1 MIEASTTQHS
11 LKEAFLEALA
21 STGNATSSARKIG
34 IGRSTAYSWR
44 LSDPDFASRWEDA
57 IAMATDRLAFE
68 ARRRALDG
76 GEEVRY
82 FKGEPGGSIRR
93 YSDQLLMFLL
103 RAYRPDVYRNPRPTP
118 TQNDETIQ
126 KARDALTQK
135 LENLLTTMAPAARK
149 ELINSLKKT
158 EIELLLIAPG
168 LKSTVALNQFSV
180 QDDDELISNDGT
192 EVVWQLEFAF

>member
-76 GEEVRY
+76 VEEVRY
-82 FKGEPGGSIRR
+82 FKGEPVGSIRR

-103 RAYRPDVYRNPRPTP
+103 RAYRPDVYRNSRPTP

-126 KARDALTQK
+126 KARDALT
-135 LENLLTTMAPAARK
+135 RK
-149 ELINSLKKT
+149 LKK
-158 EIELLLIAPG
+158 LA
-168 LKSTVALNQFSV
+168 
-180 QDDDELISNDGT
+180 DNDGPGGT
-192 EVVWQLEFAF
+192 QGTDQQLNED

>member
-76 GEEVRY
+76 AAAGFGVVERFEA
-82 FKGEPGGSIRR
+82 GCGGGAGAGRLGADLS
-93 YSDQLLMFLL
+93 
-103 RAYRPDVYRNPRPTP
+103 
-118 TQNDETIQ
+118 
-126 KARDALTQK
+126 
-135 LENLLTTMAPAARK
+135 
-149 ELINSLKKT
+149 LIH
-158 EIELLLIAPG
+158 I
-168 LKSTVALNQFSV
+168 
-180 QDDDELISNDGT
+180 
-192 EVVWQLEFAF
+192 

>member
-68 ARRRALDG
+68 ARRRAFDGVGAGGRSGGAAG
-76 GEEVRY
+76 GETRG
-82 FKGEPGGSIRR
+82 FGQTITN
-93 YSDQLLMFLL
+93 
-103 RAYRPDVYRNPRPTP
+103 RA
-118 TQNDETIQ
+118 
-126 KARDALTQK
+126 
-135 LENLLTTMAPAARK
+135 
-149 ELINSLKKT
+149 
-158 EIELLLIAPG
+158 
-168 LKSTVALNQFSV
+168 
-180 QDDDELISNDGT
+180 
-192 EVVWQLEFAF
+192 